1 MADGKKVNKDMYL
14 FREGDAPDAM
24 YIVKSGEFAITKTK
38 GNSEITLATLNP
50 GGMVGEMAIF
60 DMKPR
65 SANVKASK
73 DSEVIVL
80 PYASLTKQ
88 MDSLP
93 VWVKAIMKTMN
104 DNIRE
109 ANKKIKML
117 ENSNPDA
124 ERFPAHVINKMLS
137 IMNYIG
143 SVFGTKEGDYVVI
156 PQHRL
161 RNFTIQ
167 VFQEPTN
174 KMQSVLSTL
183 RDLGFF
189 EITDL
194 GEGQQK
200 IVNKDPQ
207 FFIKFV
213 DWYNEWLYKQD
224 KDKVPVSPEEIKVLE
239 GIIFYASKLAPDPKT
254 NLRKLSLTEVQN
266 NSMKDLGHVLKVED
280 FNSLVEKKF
289 VSEKIMQEGGVFVN
303 VNFDEIEPLAKNWKL
318 IHDFKKHLR

>member
-1 MADGKKVNKDMYL
+1 MAEGRKVNKDMYL

-24 YIVKSGEFAITKTK
+24 YIVKSGELAVTKTK
-38 GNSEITLATLNP
+38 GTSEIALATLGP

-65 SANVKASK
+65 SANVKALK

-80 PYASLTKQ
+80 PYDSLTKQ
-88 MDSLP
+88 MEDLP
-93 VWVKAIMKTMN
+93 LWVRAIMKTMN
-104 DNIRE
+104 ENIRE

-117 ENSNPDA
+117 ENASIDA
-124 ERFPAHVINKMLS
+124 DRYPPHVVNKMLS
-137 IMNYIG
+137 IMNFIS
-143 SVFGTKEGDYVVI
+143 SVFGTKEGDSVVI

-189 EITDL
+189 EITEL
-194 GEGQQK
+194 GEGRQK
-200 IVNKDPQ
+200 IVNKEPQ

-224 KDKVPVSPEEIKVLE
+224 KDKVPVTLEEIKILE
-239 GIIFYASKLAPDPKT
+239 GIIFYTSKVTPNEKT
-254 NLRKLSLTEVQN
+254 KLRKLSLTEVQN
-266 NSMKDLGHVLKVED
+266 NSMKDLGHVIKLED
-280 FNSLVEKKF
+280 FSSLIEKKF
-289 VSEKIMQEGGVFVN
+289 VSEKVMQDGDVSVN
-303 VNFDEIEPLAKNWKL
+303 VNYEEIEPLAKNWKL

>member
-1 MADGKKVNKDMYL
+1 MAEGRKVNKDMYL

-24 YIVKSGEFAITKTK
+24 YIVKSGELAVTKTK
-38 GNSEITLATLNP
+38 GTSEIALASLGP

-65 SANVKASK
+65 SANVKAIK

-80 PYASLTKQ
+80 PYDSLTKQ
-88 MDSLP
+88 MEGLP
-93 VWVKAIMKTMN
+93 LWVRAIMKTMN
-104 DNIRE
+104 ENIRE

-117 ENSNPDA
+117 ENASMDA
-124 ERFPAHVINKMLS
+124 DRYPPHVVNKMLS
-137 IMNYIG
+137 IMNFIS
-143 SVFGTKEGDYVVI
+143 SVFGTKEGDSVVI

-189 EITDL
+189 EITEL

-200 IVNKDPQ
+200 IVNKQPQ

-224 KDKVPVSPEEIKVLE
+224 KDKVPVSPEEIKILE
-239 GIIFYASKLAPDPKT
+239 GIIFYTSKVTPNEKT
-254 NLRKLSLTEVQN
+254 KLRKLSLTEVQN
-266 NSMKDLGHVLKVED
+266 NSMKDLGHVIKLED
-280 FNSLVEKKF
+280 FSSLIEKKF
-289 VSEKIMQEGGVFVN
+289 VSEKVMQDGDVSVN
-303 VNFDEIEPLAKNWKL
+303 VDFEEIEPLAKNWKL